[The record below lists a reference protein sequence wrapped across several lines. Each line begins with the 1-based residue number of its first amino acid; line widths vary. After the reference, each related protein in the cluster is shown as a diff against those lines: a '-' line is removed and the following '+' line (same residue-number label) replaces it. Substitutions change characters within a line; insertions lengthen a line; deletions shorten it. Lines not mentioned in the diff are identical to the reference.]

1 MFKRSITLQLTGGV
15 VIIVLVSMLAIG
27 LIFIQMFKQYTFE
40 SREETMLTRGRSI
53 AELVNINATGGHMQG
68 MGGMM
73 HNLDILAEAK
83 IWIID
88 QTGNPAAMSG
98 MGQGMGK
105 GRGHMN
111 NMNNMNNSEPL
122 PQEAEKV
129 IVDVLSGGE
138 SVSESFSSVYQ
149 EATLTVGV
157 PVQNSSGQ
165 ITGAVL
171 LHAPVA
177 GVTPLLNQA
186 NRILVLSLLGALLLA
201 IALGLGFSRYFARPL
216 KTMNRTALAMAGGNY
231 AVQTGI
237 EREDEIGQLG
247 QSLDLLAH
255 RLDYTIDLLF
265 QEKSKLND
273 IIASMAEGLVAFDR
287 DLKPQSMNFALS
299 RIMYNGLPYP
309 DEILANHFRELGLEA
324 DLKEIMEQK
333 KSSIIMKDWKG
344 KKLKFI
350 LSPISN
356 NLGMVTGC
364 VALVQDVS
372 ESERLEQLR
381 RDFVANVSHEFRTP
395 LTVIR
400 GSLEAL
406 VDGTIIEDQ
415 EKKRY
420 LSRML
425 AETRGLERLVGDL
438 LDLSRLQSGKITM
451 NIEEIHLP
459 TLLSDVLKS
468 LQTLADKKEIQMRY
482 EGEKDL
488 APIPGDYDRLRQ
500 MLVIFLDNAI
510 KYSPPHTLVSVETK
524 DQQDQTLTITIRDQ
538 GPGINPEQLPY
549 IWDRFYKGEK
559 SRQGGGTGLG
569 LAIAKHLIDLH
580 HGSVTVESVLD
591 QGTMI
596 EIKLPLSFKTL
607 NTPVFLPSQ
616 KDK

>member
-111 NMNNMNNSEPL
+111 NLNNMNNSEPL

-157 PVQNSSGQ
+157 PVQDSSGQ

-201 IALGLGFSRYFARPL
+201 IALGLAFSRYFARPL

-255 RLDYTIDLLF
+255 RLGNTIDLLF

-287 DLKPQSMNFALS
+287 ELKPQSMNFALS
-299 RIMYNGLPYP
+299 QIMYNGLPYP
-309 DEILANHFRELGLEA
+309 DEILANHFRELSLEA

-482 EGEKDL
+482 DGEKNL
-488 APIPGDYDRLRQ
+488 PTIPGDYDRLRQ

-524 DQQDQTLTITIRDQ
+524 DLQDQTLTINIHDQ
-538 GPGINPEQLPY
+538 GPGIAPEQLPH

-580 HGSVTVESVLD
+580 HGSVTVASVLD